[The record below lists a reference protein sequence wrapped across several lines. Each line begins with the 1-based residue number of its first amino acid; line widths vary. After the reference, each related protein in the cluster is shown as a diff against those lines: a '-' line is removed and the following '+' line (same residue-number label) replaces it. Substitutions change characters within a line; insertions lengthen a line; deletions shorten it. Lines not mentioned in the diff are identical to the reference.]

1 MCVSGLIS
9 CTPTDW
15 HQGRAASTPR
25 AHVCLAEQRL
35 LAGAPGFALRAGLKA
50 NSCPADEGERA
61 RPFRVQAELCVP
73 GVLSAAL
80 EVSPSGGRR
89 GHVLGHWQQRWR
101 RRPRTSGVAARVRCG
116 RGRRA
121 PREYHEAPQEAGW
134 TPCCATDN
142 SPVLALPGGA
152 C

>member
-1 MCVSGLIS
+1 MCLRSHLM
-9 CTPTDW
+9 
-15 HQGRAASTPR
+15 HAHRLAAGTCRFDSARPR
-25 AHVCLAEQRL
+25 VPGGAEA